1 MQRFILYNRRVNYKR
16 EKIETL
22 KNRRGSTKLNNA
34 IIVFTRVPEAGKT
47 KTRMIPYYT
56 EEQCKALHEA
66 FLNDIGETVQQ
77 TSYDVIVSYTGKDP
91 SFLKQVFGSD
101 AKYIEQT
108 GDNLGDRMKNAIAWA
123 LDYGYDKVVLF
134 GTDVPELRAESIDAA
149 FSLLDSSDVVL
160 GPTEDGGYY
169 LIGMKELCE
178 EAFDIKKY
186 GTDSVLSE
194 TMKPITE
201 SGKQVHLIDSYYDLD
216 EPLDIQGYRE
226 RMREDKKL
234 QVSNTGKFISENS
247 KVSII
252 VPIYNESK
260 TIESMMS
267 QLSPYRSEIEIIF
280 VDGGSTDDTLDKI
293 GEQFKLIKTEKGKG
307 HQMNEGAK
315 VSTGDILFFLHCDS
329 EIPPN
334 IIEEIRSC
342 MVSNQY
348 GCFGIGF
355 HSKNFFMHT
364 NKIISNHRAFT
375 RGIPFGD
382 QGIFIDRKLFFDM
395 GMFPEL
401 PLMEDYEFA
410 RNLKNKG
417 IMPGKTNGR
426 IYTSCRRYGVGTI
439 DILRA
444 EYKAWNLRCKY
455 RKGISIDELSS
466 EYRDVRQIQKI
477 IIEIEKRIN
486 ISNLLII

>member
-1 MQRFILYNRRVNYKR
+1 M
-16 EKIETL
+16 

-47 KTRMIPYYT
+47 KTRMMPYYT

-66 FLNDIGETVQQ
+66 FLKDIGEMLAQ
-77 TSYDVIVSYTGKDP
+77 TSHDVIISYAGKGQA
-91 SFLKQVFGSD
+91 FLKQVFGTD

-108 GDNLGDRMKNAIAWA
+108 GDDLGDRMRNAIAWA
-123 LDYGYDKVVLF
+123 IEYGYDKVVLF
-134 GTDVPELRAESIDAA
+134 GTDVPELRTESIDAA
-149 FSLLDSSDVVL
+149 FSLLGSNDVVL

-169 LIGMKELCE
+169 LIGMKALCE

-186 GTDSVLSE
+186 GTDGVLSE
-194 TMKPITE
+194 TMKSITE
-201 SGKQVHLIDSYYDLD
+201 SGKQVRLIDSYYDLD

-252 VPIYNESK
+252 IPIYNENK
-260 TIESMMS
+260 TVESMMS
-267 QLSPYRSEIEIIF
+267 QLRLYQDDAEIIF
-280 VDGGSTDDTLDKI
+280 VDGGSTDDTLSKI
-293 GEQFKLIKTEKGKG
+293 GEQFKLIRTEKGKG

-315 VSTGDILFFLHCDS
+315 ASTGDILFFLHCDS
-329 EIPPN
+329 EIPPR
-334 IIEEIRSC
+334 IVEEIRTC
-342 MVSNQY
+342 MTSNQY

-355 HSKNFFMHT
+355 RSRNFFMHT
-364 NKIISNHRAFT
+364 NKVISNHRAFR

-410 RNLKNKG
+410 LKLKSRG
-417 IMPGKTNGR
+417 IMPGKAKET
-426 IYTSCRRYGVGTI
+426 IHTSCRRYGNGTK
-439 DILRA
+439 DILKA
-444 EYKAWNLRCKY
+444 EYKAWILRHRY
-455 RKGISIDELSS
+455 RKGVNICELSD
-466 EYRDVRQIQKI
+466 EYG
-477 IIEIEKRIN
+477 EIR
-486 ISNLLII
+486 